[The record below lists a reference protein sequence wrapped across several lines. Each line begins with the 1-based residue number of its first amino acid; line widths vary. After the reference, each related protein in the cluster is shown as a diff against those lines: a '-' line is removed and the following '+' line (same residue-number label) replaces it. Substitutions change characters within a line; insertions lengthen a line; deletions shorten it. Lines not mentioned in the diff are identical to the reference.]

1 MVRAILK
8 QKKNEWDFKME
19 TMTTNFEQIIK
30 DNKVVLVDFWAD
42 WCAPCRMLGPII
54 DEIKSEYTDKASI
67 IKIDTMTN
75 NDIASQFEIRSIP
88 TVIIFKNGE
97 PQERIMGVRS
107 KSFYTDKLNYYLAD
121 EN

>member
-1 MVRAILK
+1 
-8 QKKNEWDFKME
+8 ME

-54 DEIKSEYTDKASI
+54 DEIKSEYTDKAGV
-67 IKIDTMTN
+67 IKIDTMAN
-75 NDIASQFEIRSIP
+75 SDIASQFEIRSIP

>member
-97 PQERIMGVRS
+97 PQERIMGVRN

>member
-1 MVRAILK
+1 MSDPKPVTDG
-8 QKKNEWDFKME
+8 DFQQE
-19 TMTTNFEQIIK
+19 VLDADTP
-30 DNKVVLVDFWAD
+30 VLVDFWAD

-54 DEIKSEYTDKASI
+54 DEIKLEYTDKAGV
-67 IKIDTMTN
+67 IKIDTMAN
-75 NDIASQFEIRSIP
+75 NDIAGQFEIRSIP

>member
-1 MVRAILK
+1 
-8 QKKNEWDFKME
+8 
-19 TMTTNFEQIIK
+19 
-30 DNKVVLVDFWAD
+30 
-42 WCAPCRMLGPII
+42 
-54 DEIKSEYTDKASI
+54 
-67 IKIDTMTN
+67 MTN